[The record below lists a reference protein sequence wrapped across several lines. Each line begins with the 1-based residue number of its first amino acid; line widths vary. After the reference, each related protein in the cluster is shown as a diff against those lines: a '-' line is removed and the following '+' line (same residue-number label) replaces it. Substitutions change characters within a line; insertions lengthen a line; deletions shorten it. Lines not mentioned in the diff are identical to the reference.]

1 MRLASIL
8 RGRRAKSN
16 NCSDSAHAIVFN
28 LAGQIAGRFSEPLL
42 QTRFVRATDQPGA
55 RARVVPEMRVWFN
68 ENLESRNFYVPGAIV
83 LIVTSSP

>member
-1 MRLASIL
+1 
-8 RGRRAKSN
+8 
-16 NCSDSAHAIVFN
+16 VFN

-68 ENLESRNFYVPGAIV
+68 ENLESRNFYVIVHLTGSLRVGLSNGAPNYGLGAGV
-83 LIVTSSP
+83 RFRS